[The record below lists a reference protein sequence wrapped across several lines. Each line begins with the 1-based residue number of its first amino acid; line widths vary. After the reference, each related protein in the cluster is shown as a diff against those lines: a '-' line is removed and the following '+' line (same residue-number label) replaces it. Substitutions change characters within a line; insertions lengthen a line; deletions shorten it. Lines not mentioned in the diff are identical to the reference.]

1 MPNPATL
8 TAKQTR
14 FISEYLVDG
23 NGAGAAARAGYSPKT
38 ARAIATENLTKPAI
52 QNALQARQAADA
64 TRLSIQREDVLAG
77 LQEAVQ
83 QAREQHNP
91 MGMIAGYRELA
102 KMLGFYAPE
111 VKHVELTAGQAA
123 VKGNFAAMSDEQL
136 LALIAQGAAAE

>member
-1 MPNPATL
+1 
-8 TAKQTR
+8 
-14 FISEYLVDG
+14 
-23 NGAGAAARAGYSPKT
+23 
-38 ARAIATENLTKPAI
+38 
-52 QNALQARQAADA
+52 
-64 TRLSIQREDVLAG
+64 
-77 LQEAVQ
+77 
-83 QAREQHNP
+83 